1 MTAASVGDNCV
12 DRYVDIG
19 LQLVGGNA
27 LNVAVGLAAA
37 GIDSHYLGAV
47 GRDADGDMVLDGARS
62 AGVDVS
68 HVHRLPMPTGVTL
81 VRLGADGD
89 RAFLEERYGA
99 SAAYQPTDADIA
111 FLRSCSWVHCANLA
125 GVGVVIERLDGVRAS
140 FDFADD
146 PDPQSLAAIAPHLA
160 LAFFSGASLGRDEA
174 AALAR
179 RAIDAGADEAI
190 VTRGR
195 EGSVG
200 VNSRVAEVA
209 ADPVDVV
216 DTLGAGDALIAGV
229 IAARLQ
235 GLDLDDALAAGS
247 AAAARACTHHGA
259 WEQT

>member
-1 MTAASVGDNCV
+1 MIAASVGDNCV

-19 LQLVGGNA
+19 LELAGGNA
-27 LNVAVGLAAA
+27 LNVAAGLAAA
-37 GIDSHYLGAV
+37 GIESHYLGAV
-47 GRDADGDMVLDGARS
+47 GDDRQGELVLDSARA
-62 AGVDVS
+62 AGVV
-68 HVHRLPMPTGVTL
+68 VGRVERMPLPTGVTL

-99 SAAYQPTDADIA
+99 SAAYVPSDDDVA
-111 FLRSCSWVHCANLA
+111 FLLSCDWVHCANLSGTA
-125 GVGVVIERLDGVRAS
+125 TLVEQLDGVPAS

-146 PDPQSLAAIAPHLA
+146 PDPEGIRRLAPHLA
-160 LAFFSGASLGRDEA
+160 LAFFSGASLGRDDAE
-174 AALAR
+174 ALAR

-195 EGSVG
+195 SGSVG

-209 ADPVDVV
+209 ARPVAVV

-235 GLDLDDALAAGS
+235 GLELDEALEAGS